1 MDLVPVREQPT
12 ETAAVE
18 SEAKPSSSAALFT
31 VSPERQQLIGVQ
43 FTEVDYRA
51 MEKVIRTVGRVDLD
65 ETRIA
70 HVNTKI
76 EGWIDRVF
84 VNYTEQRVERG
95 DPLFTIYSP
104 ELVATQREY
113 LLALKARHRL
123 GDHALPQAAA
133 GAISLLEATRERL
146 RLWDITDEQIA
157 ELERTGRVKRTLTI
171 YSPVSG
177 YVVEKNAFP
186 HMRVTPDMRL
196 YTIAD
201 YGRVWVHADIY
212 EDEIAFVKLG
222 QRAEMTVASYPGEVF
237 EGVVTYI
244 WPHLEEETR
253 TLKIRMEFANP
264 DLKLKPEMYA
274 DVKLRIPLGRKLAV
288 PKSAV
293 LRTSER
299 DIVFVD
305 RGRGHMEIRAVRLGH
320 EVDEY
325 YEVRDGLKPGERVVT
340 AANFLISAESQV
352 QGAIATWQASS
363 SQGGEHRD

>member
-1 MDLVPVREQPT
+1 MDLVPVREQAA
-12 ETAAVE
+12 ETAAAE
-18 SEAKPSSSAALFT
+18 SEVRPSPSAALFT

-43 FTEVDYRA
+43 FTEVACRA

-76 EGWIDRVF
+76 EGWIERVF
-84 VNYTEQRVERG
+84 VNYTGQHVERG
-95 DPLFTIYSP
+95 EPLFTIYSP

-113 LLALKARHRL
+113 LLALKAQDML
-123 GDHALPQAAA
+123 GKNPFPKVAA
-133 GAISLLEATRERL
+133 GAVSLLDATRERL
-146 RLWDITDEQIA
+146 RLWDITDEQIQ
-157 ELERTGRVKRTLTI
+157 ELERTGRVKRALTI

-177 YVVEKNAFP
+177 YVIERNAFP
-186 HMRVTPDMRL
+186 QMRVTPNTRL

-201 YGRVWVHADIY
+201 YSRVWVHADIY

-222 QRAEMTVASYPGEVF
+222 QKAEMTVPSYPGEVF

-264 DLKLKPEMYA
+264 DLALKPQMYA
-274 DVKLRIPLGRKLAV
+274 DVKLRVPLERKLAV

-293 LRTSER
+293 LRTGER

-305 RGRGHMEIRAVRLGH
+305 RGHGRMEIRTVRLGH

-325 YEVRDGLKPGERVVT
+325 YEVLDGLNLGERVVT

-352 QGAIATWQASS
+352 QGAIATWQASP
-363 SQGGEHRD
+363 SQGGENRD